1 MHARSCCGMASHAP
15 SLKMGGLSPE
25 AEGPVTPKMPKPH
38 ALWKTPP
45 EPVLRSATPLFM
57 EVATRTK
64 APRNRG
70 QHGLL
75 NRQEAAAQLG
85 VSVKTLDAITRSG
98 QLRALRMSKRV
109 VRYWPQDLEAFVT
122 GRSER
127 ED

>member
-1 MHARSCCGMASHAP
+1 
-15 SLKMGGLSPE
+15 MGGLSPE
-25 AEGPVTPKMPKPH
+25 AEETATPKVPKPH

-64 APRNRG
+64 APRNCG

-122 GRSER
+122 GRSEK

>member
-1 MHARSCCGMASHAP
+1 M
-15 SLKMGGLSPE
+15 PE
-25 AEGPVTPKMPKPH
+25 PQVLWATP
-38 ALWKTPP
+38 AG
-45 EPVLRSATPLFM
+45 PVLRSATPLFM

-75 NRQEAAAQLG
+75 NRQEAAVQLG

-122 GRSER
+122 GKTEK
-127 ED
+127 EDQ